1 MSTLEQFTKFIGQ
14 TKEDAVEELKLTH
27 KLIRSL
33 GPGAMATMD
42 VVMNRVNIS
51 FDDKGIVDRVWVG

>member
-42 VVMNRVNIS
+42 FVTERINVS
-51 FDDKGIVDRVWVG
+51 FDAKGVVDGVWIG